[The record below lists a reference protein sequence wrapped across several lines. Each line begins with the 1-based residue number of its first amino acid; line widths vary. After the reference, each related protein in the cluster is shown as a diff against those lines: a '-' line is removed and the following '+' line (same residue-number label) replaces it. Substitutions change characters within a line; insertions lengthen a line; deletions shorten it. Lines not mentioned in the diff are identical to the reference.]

1 MHIDAVGAA
10 VDLRSADLHE
20 LEQRRLEARAAHGG
34 AEAEHRAVSIAVS
47 CGIEGQPSMH
57 VASPCVDG
65 SSPSRRTSSVSC
77 DNALLRRRDE
87 HRDVGKRTELVRVRD
102 RVLAKYTFAVGLDHR
117 DRVKA
122 SVEILGEARLA
133 VHADD
138 LALRTAAASPG

>member
-1 MHIDAVGAA
+1 
-10 VDLRSADLHE
+10 
-20 LEQRRLEARAAHGG
+20 
-34 AEAEHRAVSIAVS
+34 
-47 CGIEGQPSMH
+47 
-57 VASPCVDG
+57 
-65 SSPSRRTSSVSC
+65 
-77 DNALLRRRDE
+77 DE

-138 LALRTAAASPG
+138 LALRTAAASPGDRVKEPRDTLGAVERPQRRVSLAAAVRDQRGVGREQRHERFPVSIARRRDESAQHLYTRLVVDDKAPALR